1 MKYAFNKFTLT
12 DNDPVY
18 VQGQDS
24 LFTYQ
29 NTGTS
34 EALIQGSNDA
44 VAWIDITLISAGAS
58 VIKTHSY
65 SFLRMSGST
74 QVLVSRGEVNSSS
87 TGDGFV
93 VRDTY
98 LNIVTNYPPADYV
111 GKQAF
116 ATDLGS
122 QGRGAPVVSNGLNWR
137 RLFSQADFVGTLKHL
152 IIGGLGAT
160 YSQTGTTVTV
170 TWTSHGL
177 SAYEFNGAS
186 VYLVQNTGSLLSGWF
201 TDFTYVD
208 ANTFTVTSAIS
219 QSTSGNLG
227 TNTDATDIPVS
238 FTFPATT
245 GFVEVGDLLSFTGLI
260 RNKSS
265 IFSKTAKLYFG
276 TNLVATSTQ
285 TTSNNW
291 MNVSSPSIMSLG
303 AGNYILIRDI
313 QITPI
318 NTTAKATIQLSS
330 STDWAA
336 FIFNRATVATS
347 S

>member
-12 DNDPVY
+12 NNDPVY
-18 VQGQDS
+18 VQGHDS

-44 VAWIDITLISAGAS
+44 VAWIDITSISAGAS

-65 SFLRMSGST
+65 SFLKMSGST

-93 VRDTY
+93 ARDTY
-98 LNIVTNYPPADYV
+98 LNIVTNYPPANYV

-137 RLFSQADFVGTLKHL
+137 RLFSQADFAGTLKHL
-152 IIGGLGAT
+152 IIGGLNAT

-170 TWTSHGL
+170 TWASHGL

-186 VYLVQNTGSLLSGWF
+186 VYLVQNTGSLSSGWF

-208 ANTFTVTSAIS
+208 ADTFTVTSVVS
-219 QSTSGNLG
+219 QTTSGNLG
-227 TNTDATDIPVS
+227 TNTAETDIPVG

-245 GFVEVGDLLSFTGLI
+245 GFVEVGDLLSFSGLF
-260 RNKSS
+260 RHKNS
-265 IFSKTAKLYFG
+265 ITNKTAKLYLG
-276 TNLVATSTQ
+276 SILVSTSTQ

-291 MNVSSPSIMSLG
+291 VNVGSPNIMPIG
-303 AGNYILIRDI
+303 AGNYILVGGT

-318 NTTAKATIQLSS
+318 NTTAKATVQLSNS
-330 STDWAA
+330 AAWAA